1 MSAAP
6 TAGVPS
12 SGDVAAADADLL
24 SGDVPLAFDVAAPV
38 PPAAEL
44 GGVHLVGVG
53 GVGMSGIARVLLAR
67 GLPVSGSDAKDVPV
81 LAALR
86 AVGGRV
92 AAGFDAARLD
102 GAGTVVASS
111 AIRADNVELVAA
123 RERGLRVLHRSQGLQ
138 ALMADRRAVA
148 VAGTNGKTTT
158 TSMLVVALQHAG
170 LNPSFAVGG
179 ELRGAGTNAHE
190 GTGDLFV
197 AEADESDAS
206 FLVYEPELSVV
217 TNVQPDH
224 LDHYREAA
232 AVERAFGAF
241 AGRVRPGG
249 VLVACAD
256 DPGAARLAAAVARAH
271 EREPGAWP
279 RVVTYGQSA
288 AADVRL
294 EDLEPEGGRT
304 SFALVDAGRREG
316 EVHLQVPGLHN
327 ALDAA
332 AAYTAATR
340 LGVPPATAV
349 AGLEAFTGTRRRFED
364 RGRADGVRV
373 YDDYAHNPAKVA
385 AAVATGRQVAGEG
398 RLVAVFQPHLYSRTM
413 DFAGE
418 FGAALGAA
426 DEVVVMDVYAARED
440 PVPGVTGGLVARAVP
455 LPPER
460 VAYVPSWGDAARE
473 AAGRARPG
481 DLVLTIGAGD
491 VTMVAGEVLGELER
505 RSPAATTGG
514 GAA

>member
-1 MSAAP
+1 MRDP
-6 TAGVPS
+6 MTG
-12 SGDVAAADADLL
+12 GE
-24 SGDVPLAFDVAAPV
+24 VPLAFDVDEPV
-38 PPAAEL
+38 PPAAGL
-44 GGVHLVGVG
+44 GGVHCVGVG

-92 AAGFDAARLD
+92 APGFDPGRLE

-111 AIRADNVELVAA
+111 AIRWDNPELVAA

-170 LNPSFAVGG
+170 LDPSFAVGG
-179 ELRGAGTNAHE
+179 ELTGAGTNAHD

-206 FLVYEPELSVV
+206 FLVYSPELSVV

-224 LDHYREAA
+224 LDHYGDAA
-232 AVERAFGAF
+232 AVERAFSAF

-249 VLVACAD
+249 VLVVCAD
-256 DPGAARLAAAVARAH
+256 DPGAARLADAVTAAGG
-271 EREPGAWP
+271 REPGRWP
-279 RVVTYGQSA
+279 RVVTYGLAPS
-288 AADVRL
+288 ADVRL
-294 EDLEPEGGRT
+294 VDLAPYGGRI
-304 SFALVDAGRREG
+304 SFGLVDTAAGEG
-316 EVHLQVPGLHN
+316 AVPVRLAVPGVHN

-340 LGVPPATAV
+340 LGVLPRVAV
-349 AGLEAFTGTRRRFED
+349 DGLERFTGTRRRFEA
-364 RGRADGVRV
+364 RGVAAGVRV
-373 YDDYAHNPAKVA
+373 FDDYAHNPAKVA
-385 AAVATGRQVAGEG
+385 AAVQTGRQVAGDG
-398 RLVAVFQPHLYSRTM
+398 RLVVVFQPHLYSRTL
-413 DFAGE
+413 DFAAE

-426 DEVVVMDVYAARED
+426 DDVLVMDVYAARED
-440 PVPGVTGGLVARAVP
+440 PVPGVTGALVAGAVP
-455 LPPER
+455 LAAEH
-460 VAYVPSWGDAARE
+460 VAYVPSWGDVAQAATERV
-473 AAGRARPG
+473 RPG
-481 DLVLTIGAGD
+481 DLVLTVGAGD
-491 VTMVAGEVLGELER
+491 VTMVAGEVLARLER
-505 RSPAATTGG
+505 RAA
-514 GAA
+514 AA

>member
-1 MSAAP
+1 MV
-6 TAGVPS
+6 TGVPPLH
-12 SGDVAAADADLL
+12 DPL
-24 SGDVPLAFDVAAPV
+24 SGGPVPLAFDVTEPV
-38 PPAAEL
+38 PAAAEL
-44 GGVHLVGVG
+44 GGVHLLGVG

-92 AAGFDAARLD
+92 AVGFDPARLE
-102 GAGTVVASS
+102 GVGTVVASS
-111 AIRADNVELVAA
+111 AVRSDNVELVAA

-158 TSMLVVALQHAG
+158 TSMLVVTLQHAG
-170 LNPSFAVGG
+170 LDPSFAVGG
-179 ELRGAGTNAHE
+179 ELTGAGTNAHD

-206 FLVYEPELSVV
+206 FLVYAPELSVV

-224 LDHYREAA
+224 LDHYGDAD
-232 AVERAFGAF
+232 AVGRAFAAF

-249 VLVACAD
+249 TLVVCAD
-256 DPGAARLAAAVARAH
+256 DPGAARLAAAVRDAG

-279 RVVTYGQSA
+279 RVVTYGLA
-288 AADVRL
+288 ATADVRL
-294 EDLEPEGGRT
+294 VDLDPRGGRIA
-304 SFALVDAGRREG
+304 FGLVDAAAGAAADAEDGAPRRVQLE
-316 EVHLQVPGLHN
+316 VPGAHN

-340 LGVPPATAV
+340 LGVAPDV
-349 AGLEAFTGTRRRFED
+349 AAHGLEGFTGTRRRFEA
-364 RGRADGVRV
+364 RGAAGGVRV

-385 AAVATGRQVAGEG
+385 AAVATGRQVAGQG
-398 RLVAVFQPHLYSRTM
+398 RLVVVFQPHLYSRTL
-413 DFAGE
+413 DFAVD
-418 FGAALGAA
+418 FGVALGAA

-440 PVPGVTGGLVARAVP
+440 PVPGVSGALVAAAVP
-455 LPPER
+455 LAPER
-460 VAYVPSWGDAARE
+460 VAYVPSWGDAAP
-473 AAGRARPG
+473 AAVARTRPG
-481 DLVLTIGAGD
+481 DLLLTVGAGD
-491 VTMVAGEVLGELER
+491 VTMVAGEALARLG
-505 RSPAATTGG
+505 RSS
-514 GAA
+514 